1 MGMKLPVILL
11 MSLALFVSC
20 SDVQFKDVAPGDGI
34 SQVHFDI
41 DWSGV
46 EGLKENYPGMTVMM
60 SRVKSATKHYIWKV
74 DGEGNYLNDE
84 EDVGSMFNGQYI
96 LLGFSAASK
105 GVNIVGADD
114 SLVSEAVRMTEICAQ
129 IDTLTEQQVKDMGVV
144 VINNPMK
151 PFIFE
156 TSPMYCAVADNTA
169 LMQVPSEENLILKPE
184 TMTCNYSVSGT
195 LRAEEDVEIISMA
208 GVISGVPY
216 KVNLMSGLINKEET
230 GKVYFEIPVEK
241 TSDTPDGDN
250 MYSYTYS
257 GNVDALGLFLSS
269 NAALDNGDGILEIV
283 IRTRVIKKSDVPETP
298 EIPETPETEEPETES
313 PVAEI
318 SDDEPTEYFRE
329 FNVAL
334 NLLGDKIEPEVS
346 QDIFMRLLEDKTGHV
361 LNCHKF
367 DFKVSSIIKITRS
380 NVTSDS
386 EGGLEDWKSN
396 DDCSDSNLNPG
407 LNPEV

>member
-1 MGMKLPVILL
+1 MNMRLPVMFFI
-11 MSLALFVSC
+11 SLALLVSC

-46 EGLKENYPGMTVMM
+46 EGLGEDYPDMTVMM
-60 SRVKSATKHYIWKV
+60 SRVKSATKHYIWNV
-74 DGEGNYLNDE
+74 DGEGNYLNE
-84 EDVGSMFNGQYI
+84 GEDVGSMFNGQYL
-96 LLGFSAASK
+96 LLGFSAASE
-105 GVNIVGADD
+105 GVNIEGAENFKT
-114 SLVSEAVRMTEICAQ
+114 SEAVRMTEMCAR

-144 VINNPMK
+144 VNNNPMR

-156 TSPMYCAVADNTA
+156 TSPMYRAVAGNTE
-169 LMQVPSEENLILKPE
+169 LMQVPSEESLLLVPE
-184 TMTCNYSVSGT
+184 TMTCNLSVSGT
-195 LRAEEDVEIISMA
+195 LRAEEGVNIVSMA
-208 GVISGVPY
+208 GVISGLPY

-230 GKVYFEIPVEK
+230 GKVYFEMPVEK
-241 TSDTPDGDN
+241 ASDTPDGDN

-269 NAALDNGDGILEIV
+269 NAALDTGDGIIEII
-283 IRTRVIKKSDVPETP
+283 IRTTVVKEAPDGQTQEG
-298 EIPETPETEEPETES
+298 E
-313 PVAEI
+313 A
-318 SDDEPTEYFRE
+318 DDAEPTEYFRE

-334 NLLGDKIEPEVS
+334 NLLGENIEPEVS
-346 QDIFMRLLEDKTGHV
+346 QDTFMRLLEDKTGYV

-367 DFKVSSIIKITRS
+367 DFKVSNVMKITRA

-386 EGGLEDWKSN
+386 ESGLEDWKSN
-396 DDCSDSNLNPG
+396 DDCSDSDLNPG